1 MRELACRRKRDLS
14 EVKFPMKV
22 NPYSKSCLKQ
32 KLSEFLDPE
41 EGNGPALAIYSAP
54 YLLLGLELP
63 VWL

>member
-32 KLSEFLDPE
+32 KLSSRSSLIPKKEMD
-41 EGNGPALAIYSAP
+41 
-54 YLLLGLELP
+54 LP
-63 VWL
+63 